1 MNPSINASQHIT
13 TLRQT
18 HRTATSLLPVLTAGL
33 TVAGAVLAAM
43 EARSSRAESETS
55 GAGADAFTGQPHGSE
70 VGSQSGPLTA
80 MQARGRR
87 LTVRRYIA
95 TLLGRTLL
103 VALGIALVLTLVYV
117 ASASGRTGQ
126 AVLLTAL
133 VLLVFYLTEKVARRA
148 CACN

>member
-33 TVAGAVLAAM
+33 TVAGAVIAAM
-43 EARSSRAESETS
+43 EARSSRAESEPS
-55 GAGADAFTGQPHGSE
+55 SAGADSFATGPD
-70 VGSQSGPLTA
+70 VGSQSGPLSA

-87 LTVRRYIA
+87 LTVRRYVA

-103 VALGIALVLTLVYV
+103 VALGIGLVLGLVYI

-126 AVLLTAL
+126 AVLLTVL

>member
-33 TVAGAVLAAM
+33 TVAGAVIAAM
-43 EARSSRAESETS
+43 EARSARAESETS
-55 GAGADAFTGQPHGSE
+55 TAGADSFAGSATGTESGA
-70 VGSQSGPLTA
+70 QSGPLTA
-80 MQARGRR
+80 MQTRGRR

-103 VALGIALVLTLVYV
+103 VALGIALVLGLVYV
-117 ASASGRTGQ
+117 ASTAGRTGQ
-126 AVLLTAL
+126 AVLLTVL

>member
-33 TVAGAVLAAM
+33 TVAGAVIAAM
-43 EARSSRAESETS
+43 EARSSRAESGTS
-55 GAGADAFTGQPHGSE
+55 GAGSYA
-70 VGSQSGPLTA
+70 GSQTGPLTA

-103 VALGIALVLTLVYV
+103 VALGIALVLGLVYV

-126 AVLLTAL
+126 AVLLTVL

>member
-13 TLRQT
+13 TLRQS
-18 HRTATSLLPVLTAGL
+18 HRTATTLLPVLTAGL

-43 EARSSRAESETS
+43 EARSSHAESESPSAAAAPLGDTQS
-55 GAGADAFTGQPHGSE
+55 AA
-70 VGSQSGPLTA
+70 QSGPLAA

-87 LTVRRYIA
+87 LTLRRYIA
-95 TLLGRTLL
+95 TLLGRMLL
-103 VALGIALVLTLVYV
+103 VALGVALVLGLVYA

-126 AVLLTAL
+126 AVLLTVL

-148 CACN
+148 CACS